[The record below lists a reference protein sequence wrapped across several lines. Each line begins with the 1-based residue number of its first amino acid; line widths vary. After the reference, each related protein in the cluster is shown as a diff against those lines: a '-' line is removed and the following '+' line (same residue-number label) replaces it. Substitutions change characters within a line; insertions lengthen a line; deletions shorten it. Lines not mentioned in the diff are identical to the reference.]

1 MLVFYERS
9 NHTDT
14 YAKGSNENNRTTIV
28 EDIFV
33 KILDF
38 RELEILK
45 FRLNL
50 CRQTEPG
57 FIEVNYMFHIAFI
70 IVIGLW
76 ESRLRM

>member
-1 MLVFYERS
+1 MLVFMKGAIIRT
-9 NHTDT
+9 HTPR
-14 YAKGSNENNRTTIV
+14 APMKTIARLLSK
-28 EDIFV
+28 IFSL
-33 KILDF
+33 KSLIF

-50 CRQTEPG
+50 CRQTEPD